1 MHGNTV
7 VASGGQDAP
16 SLRVLATRIRAA
28 HAGVVTSVSS
38 AAVHALVAGAYLTEA
53 KELSGHGRFGEF
65 LRACDVND
73 RTARQY
79 MQLAK
84 LAGIKPVPGTDLIE
98 TAKAFVA
105 ANLAGLSVKD
115 AIKCLTSPKTSPTRQ
130 TTSTSQPAAHSERSN
145 QTKHVDIIAVWDNA
159 PPRSAPGPSIASD
172 SSRCLR
178 RCRKIGSR

>member
-1 MHGNTV
+1 V
-7 VASGGQDAP
+7 LDSPAVASTGQAALT
-16 SLRVLATRIRAA
+16 LRNLAARIREA
-28 HAGVVTSVSS
+28 HAGVVASLRS

-53 KELSGHGRFGEF
+53 KGLSGHGRFGEF
-65 LRACDVND
+65 LHACGVND

-84 LAGIKPVPGTDLIE
+84 LAGIKTVPGTDLIE

-105 ANLAGLSVKD
+105 ANLASLSVKGPVQPD
-115 AIKCLTSPKTSPTRQ
+115 KLLARPSPQPTSSAASKPS
-130 TTSTSQPAAHSERSN
+130 TSTSSRPGSMHR
-145 QTKHVDIIAVWDNA
+145 
-159 PPRSAPGPSIASD
+159 PMSAPGPSIASG